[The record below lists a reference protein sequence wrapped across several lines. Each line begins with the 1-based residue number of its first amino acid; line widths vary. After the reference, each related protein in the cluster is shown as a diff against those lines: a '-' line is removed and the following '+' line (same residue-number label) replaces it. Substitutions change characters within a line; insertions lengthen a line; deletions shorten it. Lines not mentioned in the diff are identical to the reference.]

1 MDSVRSN
8 ILTKY
13 FSLGGI
19 ESGGKTFNGGLDKDT
34 LDNSTAA
41 EIAAIRA
48 TDFIRTGNS
57 KYYDPEND
65 EDWVVDWEGVAKGFL

>member
-1 MDSVRSN
+1 
-8 ILTKY
+8 
-13 FSLGGI
+13 LGGI
-19 ESGGKTFNGGLDKDT
+19 ESGAKAFNGGLDTET
-34 LDNSTAA
+34 LENSTAA

-48 TDFIRTGNS
+48 TDFIRTGSS